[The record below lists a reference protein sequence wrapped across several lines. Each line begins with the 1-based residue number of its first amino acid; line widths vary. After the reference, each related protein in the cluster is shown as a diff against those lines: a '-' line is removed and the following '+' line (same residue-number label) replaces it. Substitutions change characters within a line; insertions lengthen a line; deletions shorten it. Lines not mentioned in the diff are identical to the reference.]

1 MKKSKLKNDNQ
12 RFKFIFENSPIAI
25 WEEDA
30 SCFVSL
36 LNQLK
41 KKQIVNYRK
50 YLVDHP
56 LIASR
61 AFRNI
66 KVIDVNKAALDLYG
80 AKSKIEL
87 YRRFAKTLTKSDLKV
102 FVEEFMAL
110 TSGEKI
116 FEKEFSTRGSDGKR
130 YDLWLRIAV
139 PNNFELTLKSIIV
152 TLEDIT
158 KRKKKE
164 NVLRRAAMED
174 SLTGL
179 LNHKAISQRL
189 GEELSRSKRFNAPMS
204 CLMIDID
211 YFKPINDNFGHQIG
225 DKMLVQVAM
234 FLKKL
239 IRSTDLIGRYG
250 GDEFLVILSATE
262 QSGALTLAER
272 IRQKIANKKFKLTS
286 KVTISNTL
294 SIGITAYPINQAKTT
309 TDIIH
314 LADKALYQAK
324 GDGRNCVRSVL
335 EP

>member
-1 MKKSKLKNDNQ
+1 MKRSRTKKNNQ

-30 SCFVSL
+30 SCFILL

-41 KKQIVNYRK
+41 KKQVVNYRK
-50 YLVDHP
+50 YLSAHP

-61 AFRNI
+61 FFRNI
-66 KVIDVNKAALDLYG
+66 KVIDVNKAALKLYG
-80 AKSKIEL
+80 ATSKREL
-87 YRRFAKTLTKSDLKV
+87 SRRFAKTLTKSDLKV
-102 FVEEFMAL
+102 FVEEFMSL
-110 TSGEKI
+110 TSGDKI
-116 FEKEFSTRGSDGKR
+116 FEREFSTRGSDGKR
-130 YDLWLRIAV
+130 YDLWMRIAV
-139 PNNFELTLKSIIV
+139 PNDSENTLKSIIV

-158 KRKKKE
+158 KRKKQE

-189 GEELSRSKRFNAPMS
+189 DEELGRSKRFNAPMS

-225 DKMLVQVAM
+225 DKMLVQMAV

-250 GDEFLVILSATE
+250 GDEFLLILSATE

-272 IRQKIANKKFKLTS
+272 IRQKIANKKFRLTPKIS
-286 KVTISNTL
+286 ISNTL
-294 SIGITAYPINQAKTT
+294 SIGITSYPVNQAKTT
-309 TDIIH
+309 ADIIH

-324 GDGRNCVRSVL
+324 GDGRNCVRAVL